1 MVQVKSK
8 KARLVA
14 KGYMQCEGIH
24 FEEMFALVARFD
36 GIRIVLAIIA
46 DYKWNVFQF
55 DVKSAFLNGLLIEEV
70 YVQQPQSY
78 EIMGEE
84 QKVYRLKNALYGLK
98 QALRAWYDCING
110 RFK

>member
-1 MVQVKSK
+1 
-8 KARLVA
+8 
-14 KGYMQCEGIH
+14 
-24 FEEMFALVARFD
+24 MFALVARFD

-84 QKVYRLKNALYGLK
+84 
-98 QALRAWYDCING
+98 
-110 RFK
+110 

>member
-8 KARLVA
+8 KARLVT

-36 GIRIVLAIIA
+36 SIRIVLAIIA

-55 DVKSAFLNGLLIEEV
+55 DVKSAF
-70 YVQQPQSY
+70 
-78 EIMGEE
+78 
-84 QKVYRLKNALYGLK
+84 
-98 QALRAWYDCING
+98 
-110 RFK
+110 

>member
-8 KARLVA
+8 KARLVT

-36 GIRIVLAIIA
+36 SIRIVLAIIA

-84 QKVYRLKNALYGLK
+84 
-98 QALRAWYDCING
+98 
-110 RFK
+110 